1 MKIRYKFFIVFVVI
15 TLFSLFINYFIS
27 SLGVQKIVY
36 KQTEQT
42 LDSGLNTNYLI
53 LKNFLE
59 QFQNETQR
67 LEILNSLS
75 SVQLEQEMALL
86 LKNQSFDWIMLQEQ
100 NQADRVKTSYTQIQ
114 AHQIPSLEPGEVFL
128 LAAGTDFFIFTRRVL
143 DSKREWVVGK
153 LLNPVLNSLYHENGQ
168 AVLLYLNTHQLY
180 SSDPDLIKSLQK
192 IDFEVSINRLI
203 SNLVSSGL
211 FILKG
216 QNQEFKANYRSID
229 FRNGQLKI
237 LLLQPTDFEKQII
250 LEMVVNLAVFS
261 VFFLLIL
268 LIFSY
273 YISKNIISP
282 FQSLMDAILKRNK
295 ENITDLLERKDEVGD
310 IAIQF
315 WQIMDDLYSQQAQK
329 EKVHSLIAHD
339 LKTPLIAISRT
350 LENIRDQDHISR
362 EQRITLINM
371 MLKHCNNSL
380 NLITNL
386 LNVQKYELGKINL
399 FLAKD
404 DLNGLLSESVEGL
417 RPLAEAK
424 QIEIALA
431 LDKNPAP
438 LMFDRM
444 EISRVLKNLVANA
457 IKYTQN
463 NGVISIHSK
472 FSSEGVEVVIR
483 DNGQG
488 IPEELQTTIFDFYN
502 RNNRL
507 IKDNA
512 QADLSTGLGLYLCR
526 QIIEAHRGWL
536 RLVSEEGKGSQFTFF
551 LPHRYSRNLEVGPQ
565 DLARL
570 H

>member
-75 SVQLEQEMALL
+75 SAQLDQEMAILI
-86 LKNQSFDWIMLQEQ
+86 KNQSFDWIMLQEQ
-100 NQADRVKTSYTQIQ
+100 NQADRVKTSNKQIQ
-114 AHQIPSLEPGEVFL
+114 ADQIPSLEPGEVFL
-128 LAAGTDFFIFTRRVL
+128 LAAGTELFVFTRRVL

-417 RPLAEAK
+417 RPLSEAK

-431 LDKNPAP
+431 LDKNSAP

-444 EISRVLKNLVANA
+444 EISRVLKNLIANA

-463 NGVISIHSK
+463 SGMITIHSK
-472 FSSEGVEVVIR
+472 FSSEGVEVIIR

-565 DLARL
+565 DLSRL